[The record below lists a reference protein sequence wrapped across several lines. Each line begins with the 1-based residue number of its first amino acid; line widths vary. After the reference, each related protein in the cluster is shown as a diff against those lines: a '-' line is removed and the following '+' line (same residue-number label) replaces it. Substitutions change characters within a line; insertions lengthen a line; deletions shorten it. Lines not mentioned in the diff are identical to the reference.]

1 MVLNLYSITILLILL
16 HQSKKHEVRSF
27 TQQNS
32 FLWMLRVTI
41 LLLCADMFSRIVDNS
56 SLFYVVANH
65 VSNFLLFSMNLVI
78 PSLWLIYV
86 YSHVYQEYRNVSL
99 YKKILVGINILNNV
113 ILFLSLREGWFYS
126 IDEKNQYIRGPFF
139 GIPVMV
145 MILLIC
151 ISYTMLIQKR
161 KQIDSWQG
169 LTLALFPLFP
179 MTGVFLQI
187 LFYDT
192 AFMLNS
198 LTISMLL
205 VFLNIQSANLYTDYL
220 TGIHNRKKFE
230 LYLSEQIKNAS
241 KSRGFGAI
249 LLDINHFKVINDTF
263 GHDAGDQ
270 SLQTATH
277 ILSACLRRHDFIA
290 RIGGDEFAII
300 LNLEKQEEL
309 EEIIERI
316 KQCINSYNNSLQ
328 ISHPLTFSMGY
339 ALYDIERPLKKEEF
353 LKFLDIKMYEDK
365 RKYK

>member
-16 HQSKKHEVRSF
+16 YHSKKHEVRSF

-56 SLFYVVANH
+56 NLFYVFANH
-65 VSNFLLFSMNLVI
+65 ISNFLLFSMNLVV

-86 YSHVYQEYRNVSL
+86 YAHVYQEYRNVLL
-99 YKKILVGINILNNV
+99 YKKILLGINLLNNV
-113 ILFLSLREGWFYS
+113 ILILSLREGWFYF
-126 IDEKNQYIRGPFF
+126 IDEHNQYTRGPLF
-139 GIPVMV
+139 GIPVLV
-145 MILLIC
+145 MIFLIC
-151 ISYTMLIQKR
+151 LSYVMLFLKR
-161 KQIDSWQG
+161 KEIDSWQG

-179 MTGVFLQI
+179 LAGVFLQI

-230 LYLSEQIKNAS
+230 LYLSEQIKNVTRN
-241 KSRGFGAI
+241 RGFGAI
-249 LLDINHFKVINDTF
+249 FLDINHFKVINDTF

-270 SLQTATH
+270 ALQTASH
-277 ILSACLRRHDFIA
+277 ILSACLRRQDFIA
-290 RIGGDEFAII
+290 RIGGDEFAVI
-300 LNLEKQEEL
+300 LNVESQKEL
-309 EEIIERI
+309 DEIVERI
-316 KQCINSYNNSLQ
+316 NHCVNSYNDSLQ

-339 ALYDIERPLKKEEF
+339 ALYDIENPLKKEEF
-353 LKFLDIKMYEDK
+353 LKLLDIKMYEDK
-365 RKYK
+365 RKHK